1 MRSLE
6 GCRGGGGTY
15 WKEREFMEILHS
27 ATTFVRR
34 SKVAESWAVENRW
47 MWQGIERMRES
58 ENSASSVNLAIKS
71 HRSQLLWKSQWN
83 YSRERQLL
91 LHYQLV
97 PLPPLHLYMPHLLYC
112 YFPGSELEQGSPVL
126 WQPVPPVHKE
136 SATNKLLFRAKKKKK
151 GTGTKNVPGMA
162 EQLHPTESRR
172 VFFPIL
178 VLLTQIMLP

>member
-1 MRSLE
+1 
-6 GCRGGGGTY
+6 
-15 WKEREFMEILHS
+15 MEILHS

-91 LHYQLV
+91 LHYQLL

-136 SATNKLLFRAKKKKK
+136 SATNELLFRAKKKKIRNWHKECARHGWTTASDRKSK
-151 GTGTKNVPGMA
+151 GI
-162 EQLHPTESRR
+162 
-172 VFFPIL
+172 FPDFSPAYPDYAPLIA
-178 VLLTQIMLP
+178 VRGINYA

>member
-1 MRSLE
+1 
-6 GCRGGGGTY
+6 
-15 WKEREFMEILHS
+15 MEILHS

-91 LHYQLV
+91 LHYQLL

>member
-1 MRSLE
+1 
-6 GCRGGGGTY
+6 
-15 WKEREFMEILHS
+15 MEILHS

-91 LHYQLV
+91 LHYQLL

-126 WQPVPPVHKE
+126 WQPVPLFTKK
-136 SATNKLLFRAKKKKK
+136 AQQTNCCFAQKKK

>member
-1 MRSLE
+1 
-6 GCRGGGGTY
+6 
-15 WKEREFMEILHS
+15 MEILHS

-91 LHYQLV
+91 LHYQLL
-97 PLPPLHLYMPHLLYC
+97 PLPPLHLYISTCHTYSTATSLGASWSKVVRSFGC
-112 YFPGSELEQGSPVL
+112 QFPLFTKKAQ
-126 WQPVPPVHKE
+126 Q
-136 SATNKLLFRAKKKKK
+136 TNCCFAQKKKRELAQRMCQAWLNNCIRPKVE
-151 GTGTKNVPGMA
+151 GYF
-162 EQLHPTESRR
+162 SR
-172 VFFPIL
+172 F
-178 VLLTQIMLP
+178 